1 MILMQ
6 ETICSHRRAMAL
18 DSAFAVCRLQAVMEG
33 IVQKELRRF
42 QSRLRTLTPDQ
53 WQAIQL
59 SMQAIANKILDPV
72 IRNLKQ
78 AAQQGDSQKIA
89 RICALFDLGPLPVMQ
104 VREDESSSFSLDQLS
119 VIETLSPSA
128 GCRFG

>member
-1 MILMQ
+1 
-6 ETICSHRRAMAL
+6 MAL

>member
-6 ETICSHRRAMAL
+6 ETICSHRRTMAL
-18 DSAFAVCRLQAVMEG
+18 DLAFAVCGLQTVMDG

-53 WQAIQL
+53 WQATQL
-59 SMQAIANKILDPV
+59 SLRAIAIKFLDPV
-72 IRNLKQ
+72 IRNLEQ

-89 RICALFDLGPLPVMQ
+89 RICALFDLASSPIMQ
-104 VREDESSSFSLDQLS
+104 VREDESSSFVLDQPSL
-119 VIETLSPSA
+119 IETFSQST